1 MKKHLLTFIVF
12 SSGALVMIL
21 ELLASRL
28 FAPYLG
34 TSLPVWSALI
44 AVILGCLSLGYWYG
58 GKLADRGANWKVFS
72 WFFFI
77 ASALVL
83 ITLFAETGVLGFL
96 SHLSSNIYLTS
107 IVAAIVLFGPVGVIL
122 GFVSPYAVRLRL
134 TQLNESGQTVGNLY
148 AWSTLGSIVGTL
160 SAGFLLLPSLGH
172 KQLLWL
178 CVVSLFFLGFAAYF
192 MDAWKKTLLA
202 FLACICLAV
211 WGSFIITFFKDQSV
225 WDFDTQYNR
234 ILIDDSLIYQ
244 GRPVRLWKTD
254 YQTAQSA
261 MFLDDP
267 IELVHDYTKYYD
279 LFLDF
284 KPDTQN
290 ALMIGGAAFSYPKYF
305 LANYPDKKI
314 DVVEIDGAAVQ
325 IAEQYFHL
333 DPHHPNLQIFVADAR
348 PFLNQNKKKYDSI
361 FIDAFAAN
369 ATIPYQ
375 LTTLEFV
382 RSVFA
387 SLQDD
392 GAVIVNIISPLI
404 GEKNKLLRSLY
415 KIYATVFP
423 KIYLFQMNKKYPQE
437 QTQNII
443 LVADKSLEPDSRN
456 LSFWEN
462 EYSEP
467 LDLTDLPLLTDNYAP
482 SDYYALNIFD

>member
-1 MKKHLLTFIVF
+1 MKKHLLTLIVF

-21 ELLASRL
+21 ELLAARM

-44 AVILGCLSLGYWYG
+44 AVILGALSLGYWYG
-58 GKLADRGANWKVFS
+58 GKLADRGANWKRFGQ
-72 WFFFI
+72 FFFVAGGI
-77 ASALVL
+77 VFVTLLLQKIVL
-83 ITLFAETGVLGFL
+83 QFL
-96 SHLSSNIYLTS
+96 SNLSPNIYWTS
-107 IVAAIVLFGPVGVIL
+107 IVAALLLFGPASVVL

-160 SAGFLLLPSLGH
+160 SAGFLLLPFLGH
-172 KQLLWL
+172 LQLLWFCIL
-178 CVVSLFFLGFAAYF
+178 ALLFLGFLAYF
-192 MDAWKKTLLA
+192 SDSWKKSALA
-202 FLACICLAV
+202 LFACVCLAI
-211 WGSFIITFFKDQSV
+211 WGSFIIGLFKNPQLLDI
-225 WDFDTQYNR
+225 DTQYSR
-234 ILIDDSLIYQ
+234 ILIDDSLSFQ
-244 GRPVRLWKTD
+244 GRKVRLWQTD

-267 IELVHDYTKYYD
+267 IDLVHDYTKYYD

-284 KPDTQN
+284 KANTKQ

-325 IAEQYFHL
+325 LAEKYFYL
-333 DPHHPNLQIFVADAR
+333 DADHPNLQIFVADAR
-348 PFLNQNKKKYDSI
+348 PFLNKNQKKYDAI
-361 FIDAFAAN
+361 FVDAFTAN

-375 LTTLEFV
+375 LTTVEFV
-382 RSVFA
+382 RSLSA
-387 SLQDD
+387 NLLDD
-392 GAVIVNIISPLI
+392 GVVVLNIISPVS
-404 GEKNKLLRSLY
+404 GDKNKVLRSLY
-415 KIYATVFP
+415 KTYAAVFP
-423 KIYLFQMNKKYPQE
+423 KLYLFQMNKKYPLE

-443 LVADKSLEPDSRN
+443 LVADKSLSPDSQN

-462 EYSEP
+462 EYSAVI
-467 LDLTDLPLLTDNYAP
+467 DYNDLPLLTDNYAP
-482 SDYYALNIFD
+482 TDYYALNIFN